1 MPQNAPPSATEF
13 FDTQTLTQLVERCFD
28 LSMSAAVPTR
38 TRAEYLAHGKRLR
51 ELLLRLLGARFD
63 ATSAE
68 FQKASSA
75 LSDTNAALARAAGD
89 LQQVTQVV
97 ARVGELAGYL
107 DQALSV
113 AGRLIP

>member
-1 MPQNAPPSATEF
+1 MPKDSPPSVPQL

-28 LSMSAAVPTR
+28 LSMSGAVPAK

-63 ATSAE
+63 AASAE
-68 FQKASSA
+68 FQQASASLRDTNQA
-75 LSDTNAALARAAGD
+75 LSRAAGD
-89 LQQVTQVV
+89 LQQVTQAV
-97 ARVGELAGYL
+97 ARLGELAGYL

-113 AGRLIP
+113 AGRLIS